1 MANEQEKDKK
11 PLYPRPKNLAEANAV
26 MEEGVAL
33 PAMLAADTE
42 TIRLQNTLNKAL
54 PPIAN
59 VGSDPLVGY
68 DTKARDAAQLA
79 YETGLSYMD
88 TKNMDGKMNALS
100 KAEADQQEKFFRNRD
115 RSFEK
120 RLGSLNRYHRGR
132 KNYYTRQFAGE
143 VFGIGP
149 DLFKVLR

>member
-1 MANEQEKDKK
+1 MAEDKK
-11 PLYPRPKNLAEANAV
+11 QAYSRPKNLAEANDIL
-26 MEEGVAL
+26 EKGVAL

-42 TIRLQNTLNKAL
+42 TLRLQGTLKKSL

-68 DTKARDAAQLA
+68 STKARDAAKLA
-79 YETGLSYMD
+79 YETGLSYGD
-88 TKNMDGKMNALS
+88 TKAMDYKMRAIS
-100 KAEADQQEKFFRNRD
+100 KAEEQQQEKYFRNRE
-115 RSFEK
+115 RGMEK
-120 RLGSLNRYHRGR
+120 RLGNLVRGHTAR

-149 DLFKVLR
+149 ELFKVLR

>member
-1 MANEQEKDKK
+1 MAKEQEEQKRQ
-11 PLYPRPKNLAEANAV
+11 LYPRPKNLAEANEIL
-26 MEEGVAL
+26 EEGVAL

-42 TIRLQNTLNKAL
+42 TLRLAGTLTKAL

-59 VGSDPLVGY
+59 AGSDPLVGY

-88 TKNMDGKMNALS
+88 TKNMDAKMNALS
-100 KAEADQQEKFFRNRD
+100 KAEEQGQERFFRDRD
-115 RSFEK
+115 RGFKK

-132 KNYYTRQFAGE
+132 KDYYTRQFAGE
-143 VFGIGP
+143 VFGMGP

>member
-1 MANEQEKDKK
+1 MAKEQKEDKK
-11 PLYPRPKNLAEANAV
+11 PLYPRPKNLAEANTV

-42 TIRLQNTLNKAL
+42 TIRLQGTLNKAL

-68 DTKARDAAQLA
+68 STKAQDAARLA
-79 YETGLSYMD
+79 YETGLSYAD
-88 TKNMDGKMNALS
+88 TKRMDAKMKAIS
-100 KAEADQQEKFFRNRD
+100 KAEEEQQEKYFRNRD
-115 RSFEK
+115 RGFEK
-120 RLGSLNRYHRGR
+120 RLGSLTRGHNAR